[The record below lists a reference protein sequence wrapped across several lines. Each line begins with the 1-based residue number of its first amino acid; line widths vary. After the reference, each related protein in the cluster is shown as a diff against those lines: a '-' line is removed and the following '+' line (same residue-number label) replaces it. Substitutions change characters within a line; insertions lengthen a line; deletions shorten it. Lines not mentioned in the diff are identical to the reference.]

1 MENDFEVFIPKNSRS
16 LTKVGQQLFQQSIE
30 AYVYSVLGAAQA
42 KTRWSIVDQGA
53 KSLQTQEVFRKVMM
67 DTIVQDDVTV
77 TISNM
82 RTAIANTHV
91 VLNFAIMPGR
101 ILLIPSDLRILTDPV
116 PGISNVLTVAIEM
129 E

>member
-1 MENDFEVFIPKNSRS
+1 VENDFEVFIPKNSRS